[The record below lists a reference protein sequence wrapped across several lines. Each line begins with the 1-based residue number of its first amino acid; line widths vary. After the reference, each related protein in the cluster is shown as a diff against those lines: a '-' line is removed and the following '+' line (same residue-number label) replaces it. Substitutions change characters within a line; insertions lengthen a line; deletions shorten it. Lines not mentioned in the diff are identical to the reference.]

1 MPDDSVAPI
10 LELSPQTCP
19 DSGHVESGF
28 MPIDA
33 DVLRTKPSVEA
44 ANSSISLPPLSVM
57 ISILYVLALVGTG
70 VFFFLY
76 FQLSN

>member
-1 MPDDSVAPI
+1 VPNDSAAPI

-19 DSGHVESGF
+19 SGYVESGF

-33 DVLRTKPSVEA
+33 DVLRTKPSLEA
-44 ANSSISLPPLSVM
+44 AHSSISLPPLSVM

-70 VFFFLY
+70 VFFVLY